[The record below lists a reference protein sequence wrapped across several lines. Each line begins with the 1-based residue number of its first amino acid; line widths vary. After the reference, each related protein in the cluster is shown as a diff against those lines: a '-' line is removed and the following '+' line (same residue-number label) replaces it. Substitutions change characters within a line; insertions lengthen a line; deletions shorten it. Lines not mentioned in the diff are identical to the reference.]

1 MDANKKGMT
10 ATEQKELRR
19 VFNHLANFLPKQSI
33 YAELNPLVERSSQLT
48 HFLKNPE
55 VLKVHDLDGN
65 EMRSDDV
72 VREKADLQLKI
83 DELRKR
89 IQDYDNSPTSKIHAA
104 DLNEAMRMLGRK
116 CTKKEIEDMVWEVD
130 ENLDGC
136 VDWEEFKVSEV
147 MESMFLW
154 GSVVRVVRVVLCF
167 THICYCCVV
176 FCMDNDDTPFVQ
188 LMFQRNITDT
198 TGLEPFQLF
207 NVVQFMM
214 YDKDNSGKVTVDE
227 TMHMLYARYGKARL
241 ESQMKAL
248 FGEDLKTEDG
258 DGELSF
264 NEYLKAVSIRLPKT
278 SRGKGRK

>member
-1 MDANKKGMT
+1 MDSKQKKGMT

-33 YAELNPLVERSSQLT
+33 YAELNPLVERSSQLA

-72 VREKADLQLKI
+72 VREQAELQLKI

-89 IQDYDNSPTSKIHAA
+89 ILDYDNSPTSKIHTA
-104 DLNEAMRMLGRK
+104 DLNEAMRLLGRK

-136 VDWEEFKVSEV
+136 VDWEEFK
-147 MESMFLW
+147 
-154 GSVVRVVRVVLCF
+154 
-167 THICYCCVV
+167 
-176 FCMDNDDTPFVQ
+176 

-264 NEYLKAVSIRLPKT
+264 NEYLKAVSIRLPKAT
-278 SRGKGRK
+278 RGKGKRK